1 MAQILAQKRIG
12 LVTGADRGIGFET
25 AKQLAQK
32 NVFVILTARRF
43 EDAEAATELLNSE
56 GIADVMALKLDVTL
70 AEDRS
75 LVAQVLSE
83 HFGRLDILVN
93 NAGLSTPEGNLT
105 EPVVSAVSER
115 ELREVFGINL
125 FAVVL
130 LTQALLPL
138 LKTSEA
144 GRIVNVS
151 SQLGSL
157 TLHATRAQRVAYNKR
172 FAYNAS
178 KAALNM
184 FTVLLAQELEQ
195 TKIKVNSVHPGWV
208 KTRTGGGAAPLE
220 PAEGAAMSLE
230 AALIEED
237 GPTGTFFERG
247 GSLPW

>member
-1 MAQILAQKRIG
+1 MAQIITQKRIG
-12 LVTGADRGIGFET
+12 LVTGANRGIGLET
-25 AKQLAQK
+25 ARQLAQK
-32 NVFVILTARRF
+32 DVFVILTARQL
-43 EDAEAATELLNSE
+43 EDAKAAVERLKSE

-70 AEDRS
+70 AKDRS
-75 LVAQVLSE
+75 QVAQFLSE
-83 HFGRLDILVN
+83 HLGRLDILVN
-93 NAGLSTPEGNLT
+93 NAGLSTPEGDLM

-115 ELREVFGINL
+115 ELREVFDINL

-138 LKTSEA
+138 LKKSNA

-184 FTVLLAQELEQ
+184 FTILLAQELEP

-208 KTRTGGGAAPLE
+208 KTRTGGEAAPLE
-220 PAEGAAMSLE
+220 PAEGAGMNLE
-230 AALIEED
+230 AVLIESD
-237 GPTGTFFERG
+237 GPTGTFFERE

>member
-1 MAQILAQKRIG
+1 MDQIMTQKRIG
-12 LVTGADRGIGFET
+12 LITGANRGIGLET
-25 AKQLAQK
+25 ARQLAQK
-32 NVFVILTARRF
+32 EVFVVLTSRQF
-43 EDAEAATELLNSE
+43 DDAEAAVELLNSE
-56 GIADVMALKLDVTL
+56 GIVDVMALKLDVTL

-75 LVAQVLSE
+75 LAVNFLSE

-93 NAGLSTPEGNLT
+93 NAGLSTPEGSLT

-130 LTQALLPL
+130 LTQAFLPL
-138 LKTSEA
+138 LKMSKA

-157 TLHATRAQRVAYNKR
+157 TLHAMRAQRVAYNKR

-195 TKIKVNSVHPGWV
+195 TKIKVTSVHPGWV
-208 KTRTGGGAAPLE
+208 KTRTGGDAAPLE
-220 PAEGAAMSLE
+220 PAEGAGMSLE
-230 AALIEED
+230 AALLAE
-237 GPTGTFFERG
+237 GSPTGTFLERG

>member
-1 MAQILAQKRIG
+1 MAQIITQKRIG
-12 LVTGADRGIGFET
+12 LVTGANRGIGLET
-25 AKQLAQK
+25 ARQLAQK
-32 NVFVILTARRF
+32 DVFVILTARQF
-43 EDAEAATELLNSE
+43 EDAEAATELLKSE
-56 GIADVMALKLDVTL
+56 GIADVMALKLDVAL

-75 LVAQVLSE
+75 QVAQFLSE
-83 HFGRLDILVN
+83 HFGKLDILVN

-130 LTQALLPL
+130 LSQALLPM
-138 LKTSEA
+138 LKKSNA

-178 KAALNM
+178 KAALIM
-184 FTVLLAQELEQ
+184 FSILLAQELEP

-208 KTRTGGGAAPLE
+208 KTRTGGEAAPLD
-220 PAEGAAMSLE
+220 PAEGANMSLE
-230 AALIEED
+230 AVLIDAD
-237 GPTGTFFERG
+237 GPTGAFFEREG
-247 GSLPW
+247 TLPW

>member
-1 MAQILAQKRIG
+1 MDQIMTQKRIG
-12 LVTGADRGIGFET
+12 LITGANRGIGLET
-25 AKQLAQK
+25 ARQLAQK
-32 NVFVILTARRF
+32 EVFVVLTSRQF
-43 EDAEAATELLNSE
+43 EDAEAAVELLNSE
-56 GIADVMALKLDVTL
+56 GIIDVMALKLDVTL

-75 LVAQVLSE
+75 LAVHFLSE

-115 ELREVFGINL
+115 ELREVFGIL

-138 LKTSEA
+138 LKMGKA

-184 FTVLLAQELEQ
+184 FTILLAQELEQ
-195 TKIKVNSVHPGWV
+195 TNIKVNSVHPGWV
-208 KTRTGGGAAPLE
+208 RTRTGGDAAPLE
-220 PAEGAAMSLE
+220 PAEGAGMSLE
-230 AALIEED
+230 AALLD
-237 GPTGTFFERG
+237 KGSPTGTFLERE